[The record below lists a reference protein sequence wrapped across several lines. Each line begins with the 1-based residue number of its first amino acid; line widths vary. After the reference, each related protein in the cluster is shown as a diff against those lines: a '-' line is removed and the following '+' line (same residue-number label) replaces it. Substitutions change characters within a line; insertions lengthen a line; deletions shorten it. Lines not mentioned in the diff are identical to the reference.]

1 MNVYIYIY
9 ILYKFFVLKQEF
21 GTPYE
26 LLQDNPNGIF
36 SQMVNNTGVFMA
48 QSLRDQAENAY
59 LKKTKRTSLDIIQTC
74 PAEDNVTNDIIAQSS
89 L

>member
-1 MNVYIYIY
+1 MYTYIY

>member
-1 MNVYIYIY
+1 
-9 ILYKFFVLKQEF
+9 
-21 GTPYE
+21 
-26 LLQDNPNGIF
+26 
-36 SQMVNNTGVFMA
+36 MVNNTGVFMA

-74 PAEDNVTNDIIAQSS
+74 TAADNVTNDIIAQSS